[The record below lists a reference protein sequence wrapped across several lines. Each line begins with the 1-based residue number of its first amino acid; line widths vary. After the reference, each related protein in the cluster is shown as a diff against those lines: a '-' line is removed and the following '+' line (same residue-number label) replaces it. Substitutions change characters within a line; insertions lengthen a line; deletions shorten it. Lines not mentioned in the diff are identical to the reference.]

1 MVAVLSQVPSRSECR
16 RRLVSVSPDLCR
28 KIDGKPRHTMLCS
41 GAGLAAAGHVELL
54 SGGVGFSKFA
64 GVEDYGHSDA

>member
-1 MVAVLSQVPSRSECR
+1 MVAVLSSGPKQIRVPPQACERIA
-16 RRLVSVSPDLCR
+16 DLCR

-54 SGGVGFSKFA
+54 SGGVAFSKFA
-64 GVEDYGHSDA
+64 GVEDCGHSDA